1 MDINTPHLPYDAQRS
16 RRGSS
21 SFGQKLGKTLP
32 MPLRG
37 IAISDWLQ
45 IASVV
50 VAGAVI
56 WIALYYTR

>member
-1 MDINTPHLPYDAQRS
+1 
-16 RRGSS
+16 
-21 SFGQKLGKTLP
+21 

-37 IAISDWLQ
+37 IAIADWMQ
-45 IASVV
+45 AGSVV